1 MSTLA
6 RRSDGQALVEFAFG
20 MVVFMML
27 LIGIVDLGRGVFM
40 FDGVSQAARE
50 IARETSV
57 YPGTG
62 ALGDSPETQ
71 AVLATQRGLVPG
83 LGNPVY
89 QCFDI
94 AGVLQTDVCQPGD
107 WVRVTTSTTFR
118 PAIPFLA
125 GLGPFTF
132 TSSSSAEIQ

>member
-1 MSTLA
+1 MI
-6 RRSDGQALVEFAFG
+6 
-20 MVVFMML
+20 VVMML

-40 FDGVSQAARE
+40 FNGVSQAARE
-50 IARETSV
+50 IARETSI
-57 YPGTG
+57 YPGSG

-83 LGNPVY
+83 LGTPTY
-89 QCFDI
+89 ECYDI
-94 AGVLQTDVCQPGD
+94 ANVLQMDACQPGD

-132 TSSSSAEIQ
+132 TSTSSAEIQ